1 MEAETRIIQPQAR
14 EHLDSPEA
22 EQGKQGFSLEPL
34 EEGRAA
40 LLTSWVWSS
49 GLHNSKNTFL

>member
-1 MEAETRIIQPQAR
+1 MEAETRIIQPQAK

-40 LLTSWVWSS
+40 LLTS
-49 GLHNSKNTFL
+49 